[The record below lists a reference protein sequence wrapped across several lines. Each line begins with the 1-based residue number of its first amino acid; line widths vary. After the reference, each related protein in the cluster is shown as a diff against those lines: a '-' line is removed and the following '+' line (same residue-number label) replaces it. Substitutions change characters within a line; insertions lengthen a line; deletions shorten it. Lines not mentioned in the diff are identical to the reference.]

1 MAAQFIHGMFCAAD
15 ARVHSISIADEE
27 NEPCSMPAPRARAEG
42 EKRSTFRGEQAP
54 MSPRSR
60 ESAALNK
67 VSAVSGPSEG
77 HKAMIQTVQERTGE
91 TNTEF
96 KSGTPPDSCDEDST
110 LTRVQL
116 RSAKPS
122 KQQQA
127 SMPNTNGSRDCEL
140 WLYKDQLG
148 CVHGPFSGACMF
160 SWFASGCF
168 RMSLPVKR
176 TCDREFQLL
185 GQLMNTLGRLPFV
198 ADRSSPNQPN
208 CSADK
213 LQAADTPVALS
224 SSDCSPGNE
233 PLDCDDKLL
242 KDSQTTFIDSQEKPR
257 AVVSIKAALPMT
269 GETHPA
275 VPPGTRVRRAERV
288 KAELGFRDTAE
299 PLADDNRSRG
309 GPKKEVKQHEGA
321 WGGYKKYQPAARNF
335 VSATQPADTKNAV
348 YRRTSTA
355 AVDTPTA
362 PTTWAKVCL
371 KAPTK
376 PQFGHGW
383 GDPVGAPEPV
393 AIENMVRFP
402 SLGGKAFAEAS
413 QNKTRNQKQ
422 DPAWIRRAAA
432 DQDFTRWCYDR
443 LRNLPSYVHV
453 PTFFELLRD
462 VDSSAE
468 IEEYVRQHF
477 GNGEEAS
484 RFAREFVQRRFQ
496 WKQLTGWKSP
506 AELREATAGVDM
518 APKGKKKVQKLN
530 GTALG
535 FVVAGEAFKKA

>member
-1 MAAQFIHGMFCAAD
+1 
-15 ARVHSISIADEE
+15 
-27 NEPCSMPAPRARAEG
+27 
-42 EKRSTFRGEQAP
+42 

-60 ESAALNK
+60 EAAALNK

-77 HKAMIQTVQERTGE
+77 YDAMIQTVRKGTGE

-96 KSGTPPDSCDEDST
+96 KSGTPPDSCDEDPT

-122 KQQQA
+122 EQQQA
-127 SMPNTNGSRDCEL
+127 STPDTNGYRDCEL

-168 RMSLPVKR
+168 RMTLPVKR
-176 TCDREFQLL
+176 TCDRDFQLL
-185 GQLMNTLGRLPFV
+185 GQLMTTLGRLPFV
-198 ADRSSPNQPN
+198 ADQTSPNQPN
-208 CSADK
+208 CSTDK
-213 LQAADTPVALS
+213 LQATDTTPVAQS
-224 SSDCSPGNE
+224 PDPGNE
-233 PLDCDDKLL
+233 KPPLDCNSKFF
-242 KDSQTTFIDSQEKPR
+242 KDGQTSFIDSHEKP
-257 AVVSIKAALPMT
+257 VESIKAVHTTAEM
-269 GETHPA
+269 HPA

-288 KAELGFRDTAE
+288 KAQLGFRDTAE
-299 PLADDNRSRG
+299 PLAEDNRTKG
-309 GPKKEVKQHEGA
+309 GPIIKEVKQHEGA
-321 WGGYKKYQPAARNF
+321 WGGYEKYQAARSF
-335 VSATQPADTKNAV
+335 VSAASTQPAETKNAV
-348 YRRTSTA
+348 CRRSSTA
-355 AVDTPTA
+355 AVDTPPA

-376 PQFGHGW
+376 PQCGHGW
-383 GDPVGAPEPV
+383 GDPAGAPEPV
-393 AIENMVRFP
+393 AIENMNRFP
-402 SLGGKAFAEAS
+402 SLGGKAFADAS
-413 QNKTRNQKQ
+413 QNKTRNQQQ
-422 DPAWIRRAAA
+422 DPAWSRRAAA

-453 PTFFELLRD
+453 PTFFEMLRD

-484 RFAREFVQRRFQ
+484 RFAREFVQRRFR

-506 AELREATAGVDM
+506 AELHEATAGVDM